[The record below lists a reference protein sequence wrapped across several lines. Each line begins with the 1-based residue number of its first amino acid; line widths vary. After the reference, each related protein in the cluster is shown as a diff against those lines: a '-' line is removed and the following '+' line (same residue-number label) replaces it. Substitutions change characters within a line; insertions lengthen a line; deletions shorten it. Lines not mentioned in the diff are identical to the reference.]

1 VNARQR
7 KSVELVEQ
15 CLANI
20 REHNPRVNAFI
31 TVLHD
36 EALDAARHADAE
48 TSEWLRGRAVTRSTG
63 RALRNSATAQ
73 PSNLFPGPLHGVPI
87 AIKDFYDTAGV
98 KTTGAFEHFKDR
110 VPEKDA
116 PAVAMLKQAGA
127 IIVGKTNMH
136 QLGMGTTGLES
147 FFGPVRNPHD
157 PDYIA
162 GGSSSGSAAAVA
174 TGMCVATLDTDAIG
188 SCRLPAACCGVLG
201 FKGTYG
207 LIPMSGILEGTQPP
221 DEMIVWLGHA
231 GITARS
237 VEDIAMMLE
246 ALTEKSFAPLETDR
260 EFRVGVATNF
270 KADAEVRNA
279 FERAVGQL
287 RGVSLREAKVPP
299 ADPRNL
305 ENIKEDRASV
315 ADRAFADI
323 DLLVLPTTTT
333 TVPRIEDARG
343 NPQALSPENTLFAN
357 YYGLPAISVPCGI
370 DANGLPLGFQIVG
383 KPQDDRSV
391 LQLAR
396 RFAS

>member
-1 VNARQR
+1 M

-31 TVLHD
+31 TVLRE
-36 EALDAARHADAE
+36 EALEAARRADAE
-48 TSEWLRGRAVTRSTG
+48 RPR
-63 RALRNSATAQ
+63 
-73 PSNLFPGPLHGVPI
+73 GPLHGVPI

-98 KTTGAFEHFKDR
+98 KTTGAFAHFKDR

-116 PAVAMLKQAGA
+116 PAVAMLKKAGA
-127 IIVGKTNMH
+127 VIVGKTNMH

-147 FFGPVRNPHD
+147 FFGPVRNPHNS
-157 PDYIA
+157 DYIA
-162 GGSSSGSAAAVA
+162 GGSSGGSAAAVA
-174 TGMCVATLDTDAIG
+174 TEMCVATLDTDAIG

-237 VEDIAMMLE
+237 VEDIANMLG
-246 ALTEKSFAPLETDR
+246 ALTEKSFGPIQTDR

-279 FERAVGQL
+279 FERAAEQL
-287 RGVSLREAKVPP
+287 RGVSLSEARVPP
-299 ADPRNL
+299 ADPRHL
-305 ENIKEDRASV
+305 ETIKEDRATI
-315 ADRAFADI
+315 AGRAFADI
-323 DLLVLPTTTT
+323 DLLILPTTTT

-357 YYGLPAISVPCGI
+357 YYGLPAISVPCGK

-383 KPQDDRSV
+383 KPNDDLSV

>member
-1 VNARQR
+1 M

-36 EALDAARHADAE
+36 EALDAARRADTE
-48 TSEWLRGRAVTRSTG
+48 TPR
-63 RALRNSATAQ
+63 
-73 PSNLFPGPLHGVPI
+73 GPLHGIPI

-116 PAVAMLKQAGA
+116 PAVAMLKKAGA

-136 QLGMGTTGLES
+136 QLGMGATGLES
-147 FFGPVRNPHD
+147 YYGPVRNPHNAG
-157 PDYIA
+157 YIA

-174 TGMCVATLDTDAIG
+174 TGMCFATLDTDAIG
-188 SCRLPAACCGVLG
+188 SCRLPAACCGVIG

-231 GITARS
+231 GITARR

-246 ALTEKSFAPLETDR
+246 ALTNKTFAPIETDR

-270 KADAEVRNA
+270 KAGAEVRKA
-279 FERAVGQL
+279 FERAVEQL
-287 RGVSLREAKVPP
+287 RGVSLSEAKVPP

-305 ENIKEDRASV
+305 ANIKEDRASI
-315 ADRAFADI
+315 AERTFAGI

-333 TVPRIEDARG
+333 TVPRIEDAQG

-357 YYGLPAISVPCGI
+357 YYGLPAISVPCGK
-370 DANGLPLGFQIVG
+370 DTNGLPLGFQIAG
-383 KPQDDRSV
+383 KPNDDLAV
-391 LQLAR
+391 LQLAH
-396 RFAS
+396 RFATI